1 MCKYPMLGLSG
12 TVLTLV
18 QSYRGHVWQIAKV
31 DPFLHA
37 QISVKAWEGMY
48 LVTQR
53 WPHTASLL
61 WRLPLDLGWPAKW
74 PRGSGSGSPG
84 RDAFRSAPRLP

>member
-1 MCKYPMLGLSG
+1 MLGLSG

-37 QISVKAWEGMY
+37 QISVKAREGMY

-53 WPHTASLL
+53 WPHTVSLL
-61 WRLPLDLGWPAKW
+61 WRLPLDLSWPAKW

-84 RDAFRSAPRLP
+84 RDAFRSAPRLL

>member
-48 LVTQR
+48 LEGDT
-53 WPHTASLL
+53 
-61 WRLPLDLGWPAKW
+61 GM
-74 PRGSGSGSPG
+74 GY
-84 RDAFRSAPRLP
+84 